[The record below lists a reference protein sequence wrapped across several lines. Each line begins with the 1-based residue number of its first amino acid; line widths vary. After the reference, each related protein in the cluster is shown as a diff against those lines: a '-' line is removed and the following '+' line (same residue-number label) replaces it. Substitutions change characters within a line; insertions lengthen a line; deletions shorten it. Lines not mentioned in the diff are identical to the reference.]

1 MPNIAILNSCNL
13 RCPYCFADN
22 MIQEESKVMS
32 LETYKKVLKLCANSP
47 RERLG
52 IIGGEP
58 TLHPDFSNILI
69 ETSAYCSET
78 GNHAVLFTNGINLG
92 NFLGELSRD
101 FFSILINLN
110 SPKYTG
116 EDNFKKIQDV
126 LAYTHKKLNW
136 AEKISIGVNIHHEL
150 DDYDFLYKTIE
161 DFKIRKVRVSYVA
174 PTYKDYNTNKLAYY
188 MTAKRKFLTVCSE
201 IYKRG
206 AVVDL
211 DCNYVPFCYLTESES
226 EMLRRTLN
234 PTATLSN
241 RCEPVV
247 DITTDL
253 KVVACFGTYHP
264 IDLNMFETIT
274 DARYYLQTTQNY
286 TLAKH
291 NDDGKCSQCKRF
303 ESLNCQGGCLA
314 FAVPKLAEALE

>member
-1 MPNIAILNSCNL
+1 MPNIAILNNCNL

-32 LETYKKVLKLCANSP
+32 LETYKKVLQMCSRTP
-47 RERLG
+47 GERIG

-58 TLHPDFSNILI
+58 TIHPDFSNILI
-69 ETSAYCSET
+69 ETSAYCNET
-78 GNHAVLFTNGINLG
+78 GARAVLFTNGIHLG

-116 EDNFKKIQDV
+116 EENFKKIQDV

-136 AEKISIGVNIHHEL
+136 ADKITVGINIHHEL
-150 DDYDFLYKTIE
+150 DDYDFLYQTIE
-161 DFKIRKVRVSYVA
+161 DFKLRKVRVSYVA
-174 PTYKDYNTNKLAYY
+174 PTYKDYSQNKLAYY
-188 MTAKRKFLTVCSE
+188 MSAKRKFLTVCSE

-211 DCNYVPFCYLTESES
+211 DCNYVPFCYFTEK
-226 EMLRRTLN
+226 EMETLSRTLN
-234 PTATLSN
+234 PAVNLSN

-247 DITTDL
+247 DITADL
-253 KVVACFGTYHP
+253 QVVSCFGTYNP
-264 IDLNMFETIT
+264 IDLNMFDTIP
-274 DARYYLQTTQNY
+274 DAKYYLQATQNLV
-286 TLAKH
+286 LARH
-291 NDDGKCSQCKRF
+291 NDEGKCSQCKRF
-303 ESLNCQGGCLA
+303 ETLNCQGGCLA
-314 FAVPKLAEALE
+314 FAVPKLEAALK